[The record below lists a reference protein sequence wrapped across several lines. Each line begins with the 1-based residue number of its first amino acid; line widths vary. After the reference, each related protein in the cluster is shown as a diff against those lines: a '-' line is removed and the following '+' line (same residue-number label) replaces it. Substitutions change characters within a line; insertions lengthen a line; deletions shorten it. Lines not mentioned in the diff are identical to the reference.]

1 MINLWTGKTKE
12 RTLRLFATASML
24 GVLATAASSAAAAP
38 LQDSGL
44 KKGTIFFAPMNE
56 VQRQDLIVGLNN
68 VTGTEVYTSWG
79 DIEKEEGVYDWS
91 SIDAVRD
98 QYKAKGKKITIRI
111 ATANFSINDTPSYV
125 FTKYNVRRIAEGVNG
140 SWMSFENGLKEYRP
154 GPAGSIASEGPYVLM
169 GGTSLRATGNGIALS
184 TGPSQVL
191 DDKDGYSLQFDYR
204 LVTDS
209 AFYVR
214 ITDGKGRSVDTDFS
228 GLAGERGAKTVEFTP
243 ENDALPYTV
252 SLGIRSG
259 DLSLDNL
266 NICERKTAWFTGTLC
281 FPDYLDP
288 TFETLYEKFVAA
300 FAAKYGADPDVAG
313 VCIGGYGRWEEITL
327 CDDARPFRFE
337 DQWESRGF
345 TNAKYIDHIRWCID
359 TYQRL
364 FSEKSLYM
372 CAIGYPGADA
382 FRDQTL
388 IDWKI
393 TGYLADHGVGIKYNG
408 WQHMSDEWGVPN
420 QAIFYQMN
428 RYKNDPGV
436 TAIFEEGGQIDN
448 LLSEVMGHPLSL
460 LNKAIL
466 NGVDYYWVYSNDILD
481 PFVGRY
487 LHYAEEAAGATLVTK
502 LYDVLGR
509 TDYFSLSTS
518 RRFGLYNQH
527 MGLFQTD
534 TKVALVGS
542 EYKVNPQT
550 EFTTVAGV
558 SCVRTTAGMPFV
570 AFSIDDRQK
579 YNGMYGAVLSIDY
592 LDEGSDSFDVY
603 GYTQKGEILLGS
615 IAKTGTGEWRTAS
628 FRDFSLFNT
637 FRNGMTK
644 DMGREIAIDDRGDGV
659 ETIRSIEVNYVPARD
674 FMEAIVSSSEPV
686 GTVGTSLDDA
696 VSFEIATDGSALSG
710 IAVPVSPDVD
720 YAYVNIKAKVQAIVG
735 GQTVD
740 VASKD
745 WFMPE
750 PGDWLYVPVANKP
763 RAERYVVTLSC
774 DAGSARVLTAAD
786 GKPAYRTYRF
796 AQGLVQDPVKATED
810 GQVSFEALAPFA
822 SLNIAGKDLEGC
834 VAVLSKRMPGGVWAT
849 GVFEETLTTAEDGG
863 FVLTVEPQTSGV
875 YQLRL
880 VDPKGEL
887 GSVAPVGMVRAQASN
902 PATRYLLGVSD
913 PAFAQ
918 ALAIPDASWKVL
930 SGLKKQTTDA
940 QGILSAMLSAENPV
954 IETGSA
960 FRMNA
965 ESTHVFHAVL
975 KNGTSASFLKL
986 WWKTE
991 GGDYD
996 EADTV
1001 LVPVLP
1007 NDDRFREYSWPVGS
1021 ADGWEGTLTGLRV
1034 MPVYGHTDVGAVSVA
1049 TLDLRVGIARK
1060 SAFAEPL
1067 DIAKV
1072 TLDGPVAASAAPK
1085 PTGRLS
1091 SWIVIL
1097 LAAAGALVASAWVFL
1112 IARQLARR
1120 RNKTTLQ

>member
-1 MINLWTGKTKE
+1 MINLWPGKK
-12 RTLRLFATASML
+12 RARILRLVATASAL
-24 GVLATAASSAAAAP
+24 AVLATAAASAAAVP
-38 LQDSGL
+38 MTDSGL
-44 KKGTIFFAPMNE
+44 KKGVIFFAPMNDAG
-56 VQRQDLIVGLNN
+56 RHDLIVGLNN
-68 VTGTEVYTSWG
+68 VTGTEVYTTWG
-79 DIEKEEGVYDWS
+79 EIEKEEGVYDWS
-91 SIDAVRD
+91 SIDAIRD
-98 QYKAKGKKITIRI
+98 QYKEKGKKIAIRI
-111 ATANFSINDTPSYV
+111 ATASFSINDTPSYV

-140 SWMSFENGLKEYRP
+140 SWMSFENGLKDYRL
-154 GPAGSIASEGPYVLM
+154 GSAGFVVTDGPYVLS
-169 GGTSLRATGNGIALS
+169 GGTALRATGSGIALT
-184 TGPSQVL
+184 TGPSQIF

-214 ITDGKGRSVDTDFS
+214 ITDGKGRSIDTDFS
-228 GLAGERGAKTVEFTP
+228 GTAGEKGAKTVEFTP

-259 DLSLDNL
+259 DLSLDNI
-266 NICERKTAWFTGTLC
+266 NVCERKTAWFTGTLC

-288 TFETLYEKFVAA
+288 TFETLYEKFIAA
-300 FAAKYGADPDVAG
+300 FAAKYGEDPDVAG

-364 FSEKSLYM
+364 FSEKGLFM

-382 FRDQTL
+382 FRDQNL

-408 WQHMSDEWGVPN
+408 WQHMSDEWGSPN

-428 RYKNDPGV
+428 RYKNDPDV

-466 NGVDYYWVYSNDILD
+466 NGIDYYWIYSNDILD

-502 LYDVLGR
+502 LYDVLGK
-509 TDYFSLSTS
+509 TDYYSLSTS

-527 MGLFQTD
+527 MGIFQTD
-534 TKVALVGS
+534 TKVTLVGS
-542 EYKVNPQT
+542 EFKVNPQT
-550 EFTTVAGV
+550 EFTTVGGV
-558 SCVRTTAGMPFV
+558 PCVRTTSDMPSI

-579 YNGMYGAVLSIDY
+579 YNGMYGAVLSVDY
-592 LDEGSDSFDVY
+592 LDEGTDSFDVY
-603 GYTQKGEILLGS
+603 GYTPKGEILLGTV
-615 IAKTGTGEWRTAS
+615 AKTDSGEWRTVS
-628 FRDFSLFNT
+628 FRDFGLFNSA
-637 FRNGMTK
+637 RNGMTK
-644 DMGREIAIDDRGDGV
+644 DMAREISIDDRGDGI
-659 ETIRSIEVNYVPARD
+659 ETLRSIEVNYVPARD
-674 FMEAIVSSSEPV
+674 FMEAIVSSSEPA
-686 GTVGTSLDDA
+686 GTDGTSLEDA
-696 VSFEIATDGSALSG
+696 VSFEIATEGTVLSG

-720 YAYVNIKAKVQAIVG
+720 YAYVNVKAKVQAVVG
-735 GQTVD
+735 GETVD
-740 VASKD
+740 VAAKD

-750 PGDWLYVPVANKP
+750 PGDWLYVPVANGP
-763 RAERYVVTLSC
+763 RADRYVVTLSC

-796 AQGLVQDPVKATED
+796 AQGLAQDPVKAVEA
-810 GQVSFEALAPFA
+810 GQLSFEALSPFA
-822 SLNIAGKDLEGC
+822 TLKIVGKDLDGA
-834 VAVLSKRMPGGVWAT
+834 VAILSKRMPGGVWAT
-849 GVFEETLTTAEDGG
+849 GVYSGTPTRTEDGG
-863 FVLTVEPQTSGV
+863 FVLAVEPQTSGV

-880 VDPKGEL
+880 VEGKGEL
-887 GSVAPVGMVRAQASN
+887 GSVAPVGLVRAQITN
-902 PATRYLLGVSD
+902 PATRFLRGLPD
-913 PAFAQ
+913 PAFAE

-930 SGLKKQTTDA
+930 SGLKKQTADE
-940 QGILSAMLSAENPV
+940 QGVLSALLSAENPV

-960 FRMNA
+960 FRMKA
-965 ESTHVFHAVL
+965 DSMHAFHAVL

-996 EADTV
+996 EANTA

-1007 NDDRFREYSWPVGS
+1007 NDDQFREYSWPVGS
-1021 ADGWEGTLTGLRV
+1021 EDSWEGTLTGLRV

-1072 TLDGPVAASAAPK
+1072 TLDGPVAASAGPK
-1085 PTGRLS
+1085 PS
-1091 SWIVIL
+1091 SGVATWIVVL
-1097 LAAAGALVASAWVFL
+1097 LAAAGTLVASAWVFL
-1112 IARQLARR
+1112 IASRLARKQ
-1120 RNKTTLQ
+1120 NKTT